1 MAIKRNKKS
10 LVSVAK
16 EGILDYINSNKLK
29 PGDKLASENELSK
42 ILGIS
47 RTTLREALAELSREK
62 IIYKKHGKGTFVME
76 EPSFLKS
83 GLEKF
88 EGVTEVIRSFNYE
101 PKTDLLKVLIHV
113 PDEEVRKKLELPEN
127 EMVVTYYRKRY
138 ANDKFAVY
146 SISSSPV
153 SLFGENIPK
162 CFENESMINYFEN
175 VLKIKIT
182 AAKAEIIPYIF
193 DKTTEKLLDI
203 EPGTLFLLLKQVVI
217 DSLGRKV
224 IYSLDYYNSEVFKF
238 FINRKR

>member
-1 MAIKRNKKS
+1 MSFKKNKKS
-10 LVSVAK
+10 VVSLAK
-16 EGILDYINSNKLK
+16 EGILDYINTNNLK
-29 PGDKLASENELSK
+29 PGDKIASENELTK

-88 EGVTEVIRSFNYE
+88 EGVTEVIRSFQYE
-101 PKTDLLKVLIHV
+101 PKTELLKVEIHI
-113 PDEEVRKKLELPEN
+113 PDEEVRKKLELSQN
-127 EMVVTYYRKRY
+127 EMVVTFYRKRY

-146 SISSSPV
+146 SISSSPL
-153 SLFGENIPK
+153 SLFEENIPK
-162 CFENESMINYFEN
+162 CFENESMIYYFEN

-182 AAKAEIIPYIF
+182 AARAEIGPYIF
-193 DKTTEKLLDI
+193 DNATEKLLNI
-203 EPGTLFLLLKQVVI
+203 ESGTLFLLLKQVI
-217 DSLGRKV
+217 LDSLGRKV
-224 IYSLDYYNSEVFKF
+224 IYSLDYYNSEIFRF